1 MRTAETERKTNE
13 TDITVRLNLDGK
25 GDYDVKSGS
34 GFFDHMLEQ
43 FARHGSFDLYLRCK
57 GDTQVDFHHSA
68 EDCGIALG
76 TAFLKALGE
85 KRGICRY
92 GWTVLPMDEALVLC
106 AADLSG
112 RTAVNFDV
120 SFPGEYRLG
129 DMDAELIKEFF
140 TAFARAC
147 PMALHFKKL
156 YGENNHHV
164 AEGVFKAFAKAMAMA
179 VKIDPEKGGALPTT
193 KGIL

>member
-1 MRTAETERKTNE
+1 MRTAEIERKTNE
-13 TDITVRLNLDGK
+13 TDIAVRLNLDGN

-76 TAFLKALGE
+76 AAFLKALGE

-164 AEGVFKAFAKAMAMA
+164 AEGVFKAFAKTMAMA

>member
-13 TDITVRLNLDGK
+13 TDITVRLCLDGR

-129 DMDAELIKEFF
+129 DMDAELIKEFLRRSLAPALWRCTSKNC
-140 TAFARAC
+140 TAKTTTTWPRAC
-147 PMALHFKKL
+147 SRLLQRRWLWP
-156 YGENNHHV
+156 
-164 AEGVFKAFAKAMAMA
+164 
-179 VKIDPEKGGALPTT
+179 
-193 KGIL
+193 